1 MRGLWL
7 AGVMLA
13 LAACGPEKPAA
24 PSAEEIAAESAK
36 LAQYLDQ
43 EFEEELMMSPER
55 LTALGRKELYDQLN
69 DRSEAGADR
78 VLAWRR
84 ESVAEM
90 NKTIDY
96 VKLDE
101 AAQMSANIWAME
113 LDRSELSNQWRR
125 HRYVFARG
133 GAHTDVP
140 NFLINLHR
148 VDEKSDLAAYVSR
161 LRLIDTAVDQSLER
175 AKLAAADGVRAPAF
189 AYDETIDEA
198 RRVLTGAPFD
208 KGPASALYADFT
220 AKTDALVAAGK
231 LTTEEAA
238 AFKAEAT
245 TAMLD
250 EMAPAYQRLI
260 TWLQED
266 KPNALPDA
274 KGAGAL
280 PNGADFYVAALKLNT
295 TTDMTADQIHDFGLA
310 EVARLRAEMETI
322 KTQVGFTGT
331 LDEFFQFMRTNPKF
345 ILPNTDAGRAQYIK
359 LAEDYLAGMKA
370 KLPEYFGLLPKA
382 NLVVKRVEAF
392 REQPGGAQHYRRGS
406 VDGSRPGTFY
416 AHLSDMNAMPI
427 FQLEAIAYH
436 EGNPGH
442 HLQGT
447 IAQELTGLPKFR
459 TQYGYTAYSE
469 GWALYTEQLG
479 KEMGFYTDPY
489 SDFGRLSTEIWRAVR
504 LVVDTGIHAKG
515 WGEEQAVQYFLAN
528 SASAEGAVRS
538 EIRRYV
544 VNPGQATAYKIGM
557 QKILDLRAEA
567 KTALGDRFDIRAF
580 HDVVL
585 GGGGVPMPI
594 LEQRVRSWIKA
605 QQPAG

>member
-245 TAMLD
+245 TAMRD

-266 KPNALPDA
+266 KPNALADA

-538 EIRRYV
+538 EIRRYI

-567 KTALGDRFDIRAF
+567 KTTLGDKFDIRAF